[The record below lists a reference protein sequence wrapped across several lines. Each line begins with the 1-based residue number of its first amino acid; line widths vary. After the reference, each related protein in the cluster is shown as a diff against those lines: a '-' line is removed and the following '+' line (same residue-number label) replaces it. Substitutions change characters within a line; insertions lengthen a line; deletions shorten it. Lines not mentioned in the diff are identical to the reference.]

1 MNKLEQK
8 IQEQNDTIDNPNNS
22 LKTKNKELEDLI
34 LKMKM
39 ISQSEVS
46 QEGVVN
52 VTYNIQHTYRQT
64 DRYWRNLYKII
75 HLLIAQALSTPAVWS
90 RRGKV
95 GGY

>member
-64 DRYWRNLYKII
+64 DRY
-75 HLLIAQALSTPAVWS
+75 
-90 RRGKV
+90 
-95 GGY
+95 